1 MGELLMLEEVAVSK
15 SLFSALSIKP
25 PLWADMES
33 IRLEWQVISQCSS
46 KDNLGRR
53 ESSSGIWAVSV
64 L

>member
-33 IRLEWQVISQCSS
+33 IRLEWQVIS
-46 KDNLGRR
+46 
-53 ESSSGIWAVSV
+53 
-64 L
+64 